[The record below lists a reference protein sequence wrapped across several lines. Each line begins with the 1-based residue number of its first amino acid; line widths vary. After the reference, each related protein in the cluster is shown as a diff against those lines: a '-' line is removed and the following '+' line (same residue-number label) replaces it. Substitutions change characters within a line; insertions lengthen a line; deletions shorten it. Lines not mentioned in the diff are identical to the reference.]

1 MRSHYLIHCILSGK
15 GVYRTS
21 ARDRSA
27 SYQLHQGQ
35 AFLIEP
41 NCIVHYSADGDD
53 PWEYIWIEFD
63 GLKAREFIH
72 QAGLSQECPIFHA
85 ASPADEDI
93 FAPLLYMLERP
104 DLLPAQTMGYAYLF
118 FGALMQH
125 SATARPMPANDID
138 RKSVV

>member
-1 MRSHYLIHCILSGK
+1 MQNHLFLNNDYFDITIYQYGREQCSPHHTFGPAMRSHYLIHCILSGK

-53 PWEYIWIEFD
+53 PWYF
-63 GLKAREFIH
+63 
-72 QAGLSQECPIFHA
+72 
-85 ASPADEDI
+85 
-93 FAPLLYMLERP
+93 
-104 DLLPAQTMGYAYLF
+104 
-118 FGALMQH
+118 
-125 SATARPMPANDID
+125 
-138 RKSVV
+138 